1 MFFWFGYEEEH
12 RLSFHQVASTQAQG
26 MTSRLLEVVQVVQ
39 VVQVGV
45 FLLEHYSYLL
55 LWNDL
60 GIHLPGARGIN

>member
-26 MTSRLLEVVQVVQ
+26 MTSRLLEVVHVT
-39 VVQVGV
+39 VGI

>member
-26 MTSRLLEVVQVVQ
+26 MTSRLLEVVQVT
-39 VVQVGV
+39 VGI